1 MTAVIFKFQRPDQTP
16 VADVPFTVT
25 LRKPTFDEAAHTG
38 ILLPGDVQGI
48 TNAQGECTLD
58 LAHGYGTYYLYM
70 DLPSNAEVAD
80 GCLPG
85 LRYKFVVPAG
95 AGPFRVEDLIV
106 STPTW
111 SRPWDEQALAIITDA
126 KNSAINSAAAAAQ
139 SASNAHDSDVQSYQN
154 SLAAGTQANN
164 AKTSATNAK
173 ASENS
178 AAASRDNAALLAE
191 QARVSA
197 VNSGNSANASAQSA
211 TASAQSAQAAQSS
224 RDDAATSAGQASA
237 SASTASGAASTA
249 TQARD
254 AAAASAAAA
263 LASKNSAETAANT
276 ATTKAN
282 EASAS
287 AGTALTQAN
296 RAKTEADRATAA
308 TDGKQDK
315 NANLTAIS
323 GLVGAADRMIFWQ
336 TPAQMAVSA
345 LTSKGRGILAQANNA
360 GVQAEIGLVPTA
372 SMSDTTAGRIMTVG
386 YGGLGYADNAPS
398 AGTGLNPDTYRTG
411 QFSIFGQFAL
421 GAGWGTRTGWLSVFP
436 GDANNVAQTFT
447 SGDSERWS
455 LQRVQSGGVWSDWAQ
470 PFAQTLNKGAFNAN
484 NLPPGTDW
492 TVTGTDSQ
500 AASNNWPVIAGGNAG
515 TAVWWNISTRGV
527 SNRTT
532 QIAIQAY
539 NGNNGVTFIRSK
551 HDSTWSAWQEIYTTA
566 NVTKDAQA
574 NGILSSASIGG
585 WRLTKYRNGM
595 FLCSRS
601 HPNFAMAANGTTRSN
616 FTLPITASYTPECSV
631 IVSGVPEASDDWY
644 GVTAKALDSATTGFF
659 KVRNGA
665 TPQQLQQINVT
676 VIGFWN

>member
-25 LRKPTFDEAAHTG
+25 LRKPTFDEETHTG

-70 DLPSNAEVAD
+70 DLPTNAEVAD

-111 SRPWDEQALAIITDA
+111 SRPWDEQALAIITEA
-126 KNSAINSAAAAAQ
+126 KNSALNSAAAAAQ
-139 SASNAHDSDVQSYQN
+139 SAADAHVSDVQSNQN
-154 SLAAGTQANN
+154 ALS
-164 AKTSATNAK
+164 AKISATNAK

-197 VNSGNSANASAQSA
+197 VNSGNSATASAQSA
-211 TASAQSAQAAQSS
+211 TASAQSAQAAQGS
-224 RDDAATSAGQASA
+224 RDAAATSAGQASA

-254 AAAASAAAA
+254 SATASAASA
-263 LASKNSAETAANT
+263 LASKNSAETTAST

-287 AGTALTQAN
+287 AATALTQAN

-323 GLVGAADRMIFWQ
+323 GLVGAADRMSYWQ
-336 TPAQMAVSA
+336 TAGQMAVTA

-360 GVQAEIGLVPTA
+360 GVQAEVGLVPVG
-372 SMSDTTAGRIMTVG
+372 SMSDTAAGRLMTVG
-386 YGGLGYADNAPS
+386 YGGLGYVDNAPT
-398 AGTGLNPDTYRTG
+398 AGTGLNPDNYRTG
-411 QFSIFGQFAL
+411 QFSIYGQFAL
-421 GAGWGTRTGWLSVFP
+421 GTGWGTHTGWLSVFP
-436 GDANNVAQTFT
+436 GDANNMAQTFT
-447 SGDSERWS
+447 SGDSDRWS
-455 LQRVQSGGVWSDWAQ
+455 IQRVQSAGVWSDWSQ

-484 NLPPGTDW
+484 NLPPGSNW
-492 TVTGTDSQ
+492 TVTGVDSQ
-500 AASNNWPVIAGGNAG
+500 AASNNWPVIAAGNAS
-515 TAVWWNISTRGV
+515 TAVWWNISTQGI

-532 QIAIQAY
+532 QIATQAY

-551 HDSTWSAWQEIYTTA
+551 HDATWSAWQEVYTAA

-574 NGILSSASIGG
+574 GGILSSTSIGG

-631 IVSGVPEASDDWY
+631 IITGIPAASDDWY

-659 KVRNGA
+659 KARNGA
-665 TPQQLQQINVT
+665 TPQELQQINVT